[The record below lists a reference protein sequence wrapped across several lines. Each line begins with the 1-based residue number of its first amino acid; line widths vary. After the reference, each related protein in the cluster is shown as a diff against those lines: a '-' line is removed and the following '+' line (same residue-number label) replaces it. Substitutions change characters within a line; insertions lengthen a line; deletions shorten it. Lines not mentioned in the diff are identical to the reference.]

1 MAHAPKSVQ
10 IMHLRWHTRTATK
23 MLTVPH
29 DLWRTSSQS
38 QHWLHTIQSIV
49 LKEEERVTEA
59 KFQIKETRRREHEHN
74 RVVENVEEALW
85 TSTSKLNHQRSERRM
100 STSAPR
106 SAKQGLPVSLWKRP
120 GPDQKAK
127 GKASKLSKVNSFMP
141 HNIELKSKLQEDWNN
156 PSIHI
161 QLGCGL
167 RRWRKHRRYCHS
179 RGKISSLKFS
189 HR

>member
-10 IMHLRWHTRTATK
+10 IMHLFWHTRTTTK
-23 MLTVPH
+23 MLTVLH
-29 DLWRTSSQS
+29 DLWRTSSRS

-59 KFQIKETRRREHEHN
+59 KKTQRGEHEHN
-74 RVVENVEEALW
+74 RVRENVEEASSTSTPNHQRPERK
-85 TSTSKLNHQRSERRM
+85 TSTSAL
-100 STSAPR
+100 R

-127 GKASKLSKVNSFMP
+127 GKASKLSKANSFML
-141 HNIELKSKLQEDWNN
+141 HNIELKSKLQGGWNN

-161 QLGCGL
+161 TLGCGP
-167 RRWRKHRRYCHS
+167 RRWRNQQR
-179 RGKISSLKFS
+179 
-189 HR
+189 

>member
-1 MAHAPKSVQ
+1 MNQWMARAPKSVK
-10 IMHLRWHTRTATK
+10 IMHLLWHTNIHTRTTTK
-23 MLTVPH
+23 MLIVPH

-59 KFQIKETRRREHEHN
+59 KKTQRREHEHN
-74 RVVENVEEALW
+74 RVGENIEEAS
-85 TSTSKLNHQRSERRM
+85 STSKPNHQRSERKM

-141 HNIELKSKLQEDWNN
+141 HNIELKSKLQEKWSN
-156 PSIHI
+156 PSINI

-167 RRWRKHRRYCHS
+167 HRWRKHQR
-179 RGKISSLKFS
+179 
-189 HR
+189 